1 MTLAAPHAGAS
12 EALQRFSVGSVTT
25 SDDGRRLWTPA
36 RNEPGLAVAALRA
49 LDDAGALVDDITVH
63 RPSLDDVFAV
73 LTGAARAGARE
84 RGGAGMSTAMPL
96 TAEIGAPTLFGRL
109 RSWWDNVRV
118 MTRRNLIHVRRDP
131 MQLSD
136 VTIQPVLFTLLFC
149 YVFGAA
155 MVLPGGASYTQFA
168 LAGLLVMNLTT
179 SAVGTA
185 IGLSTDLST
194 GVISRLR
201 TCRCRRPRSS
211 WAGRSPTC
219 SRRCSAASFIA
230 VTGLVIGWR
239 PETALPSVLAGFA
252 IALLFSYAL
261 SWLSASVG
269 MAFSNPEA
277 AQGIVFIFVFPLAF
291 VSNVFVPT
299 QGMPAWL
306 QTIANWNPVSAVAS
320 ACRELFGNPN
330 PSASIPAW
338 PMQHPVEAAILWS
351 LLILAVVRAAGR
363 QAVPASHER
372 LKAGERGRSLS
383 RMGAGVGV
391 GSPIT
396 AVQRSVV
403 SPSSGG
409 GKCRERDAPAGPSSS
424 EARPLSLGASP
435 RSGRRAPETG
445 VRRCPLMTFPQRSP
459 QRPAKCGATTSPL
472 LGRQRDSRS
481 APPIRRIRMG
491 SR

>member
-1 MTLAAPHAGAS
+1 
-12 EALQRFSVGSVTT
+12 
-25 SDDGRRLWTPA
+25 
-36 RNEPGLAVAALRA
+36 
-49 LDDAGALVDDITVH
+49 
-63 RPSLDDVFAV
+63 
-73 LTGAARAGARE
+73 
-84 RGGAGMSTAMPL
+84 MSTVVTSVSAD
-96 TAEIGAPTLFGRL
+96 IGAPTLFGRL

-201 TCRCRRPRSS
+201 TLPMSPT
-211 WAGRSPTC
+211 AILVGRSISDLFAAMLC
-219 SRRCSAASFIA
+219 SVFIA
-230 VTGLVIGWR
+230 VTGLAIGWR
-239 PETALPSVLAGFA
+239 PETALPSVLAGFGV
-252 IALLFSYAL
+252 ALLFSYAL
-261 SWLSASVG
+261 SWLSASAG

-277 AQGIVFIFVFPLAF
+277 SQGIVFIFVFPLAF

-320 ACRELFGNPN
+320 ACRQLFGNPN

-351 LLILAVVRAAGR
+351 LLILAISVPLAGR
-363 QAVPASHER
+363 
-372 LKAGERGRSLS
+372 LY
-383 RMGAGVGV
+383 
-391 GSPIT
+391 
-396 AVQRSVV
+396 
-403 SPSSGG
+403 
-409 GKCRERDAPAGPSSS
+409 
-424 EARPLSLGASP
+424 
-435 RSGRRAPETG
+435 RR
-445 VRRCPLMTFPQRSP
+445 R
-459 QRPAKCGATTSPL
+459 TS
-472 LGRQRDSRS
+472 D
-481 APPIRRIRMG
+481 
-491 SR
+491 